1 MAGSDG
7 LGGGRFRITGEICS
21 RAAGDGSTFHPGAGK
36 ECPVILRLPTM
47 NQRPSFDDGVQLCLT
62 RDARYP
68 KEAYPLIRDALDHAQ
83 KLVSARDK
91 RRGVGHL
98 DGPEILEGFRDLA
111 LTQFGPLARI
121 VLETWGLRATIDV
134 GHIVFNLIEADVF
147 SKSDR
152 DQLADFDNVFDFTE
166 AFDAPYRPLPAAAAV
181 SERDPVR

>member
-1 MAGSDG
+1 
-7 LGGGRFRITGEICS
+7 
-21 RAAGDGSTFHPGAGK
+21 
-36 ECPVILRLPTM
+36 
-47 NQRPSFDDGVQLCLT
+47 
-62 RDARYP
+62 
-68 KEAYPLIRDALDHAQ
+68 LIRDALDHAQ
-83 KLVSARDK
+83 KLVAARDK

-121 VLETWGLRATIDV
+121 VLETWGLHATIDV

-152 DQLADFDNVFDFTE
+152 DQLSDFDNVFDFTE
-166 AFDAPYRPLPAAAAV
+166 AFDAPYRPLPASAAV

>member
-1 MAGSDG
+1 MAGGDG
-7 LGGGRFRITGEICS
+7 LGGGRFRIAGEIYS
-21 RAAGDGSTFHPGAGK
+21 RAAGDGSTFNPGAGK
-36 ECPVILRLPTM
+36 KCPVILRLPTM
-47 NQRPSFDDGVQLCLT
+47 NQRPSFDDGVQLCLA

-83 KLVSARDK
+83 KLVAARDK

-121 VLETWGLRATIDV
+121 VLETWGLHATIDV

-166 AFDAPYRPLPAAAAV
+166 AFDAPYRPLPAAAV